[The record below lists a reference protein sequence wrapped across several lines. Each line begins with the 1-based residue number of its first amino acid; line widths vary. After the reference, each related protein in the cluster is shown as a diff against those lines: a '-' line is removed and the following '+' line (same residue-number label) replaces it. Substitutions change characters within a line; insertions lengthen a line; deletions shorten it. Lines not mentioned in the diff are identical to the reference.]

1 MLQYQKADSLRDLL
15 SGAMD
20 AYRST
25 VSYRLNGTMKTFA
38 VIASLLLPLT
48 FLTAFFAMNYA
59 CPTSLV
65 QSRVVAFADAS
76 VPIFLSL
83 GVHLLPFRRRHWIQ
97 RWSAGPRCTERLGPW
112 RPTGFGAGCLSRSL
126 PQGLP

>member
-1 MLQYQKADSLRDLL
+1 MLQYQMADSLRDLL

-25 VSYRLNGTMKTFA
+25 ISNRLNGTMKTFTVA
-38 VIASLLLPLT
+38 VSQLLPPT

-65 QSRVVAFADAS
+65 QSSVVAFADAS

-83 GVHLLPFRRRHWIQ
+83 GVHLLPFRRRHGIQ
-97 RWSAGPRCTERLGPW
+97 RWSAGPRCIERLGPW